1 MIHSVE
7 TYEWALSLVVTS
19 LIIYWAIG
27 QDVVV
32 ERQAANEFS
41 EFQLHS
47 HVGVEAWGR
56 KSPYIT
62 IPTRCPMEDTMRFTL
77 RFL

>member
-1 MIHSVE
+1 MN
-7 TYEWALSLVVTS
+7 EWALPLRSLYIGPK
-19 LIIYWAIG
+19 LG

-47 HVGVEAWGR
+47 HVGVEA
-56 KSPYIT
+56 
-62 IPTRCPMEDTMRFTL
+62 
-77 RFL
+77 

>member
-1 MIHSVE
+1 LNTFALALQSLMIHSVE

-47 HVGVEAWGR
+47 HVGVEA
-56 KSPYIT
+56 
-62 IPTRCPMEDTMRFTL
+62 
-77 RFL
+77 